1 MTSKKN
7 MSANRKPRRI
17 HRNKGGRKKG
27 GALEQLKRITKENK
41 DKFSS
46 FSWKNWL
53 HP

>member
-7 MSANRKPRRI
+7 MSSNRKPRRI

-27 GALEQLKRITKENK
+27 GPLEHLKKITTANKE
-41 DKFSS
+41 KFSG

>member
-7 MSANRKPRRI
+7 MACNRKPRRI

-27 GALEQLKRITKENK
+27 GPLEQLKKITKENK
-41 DKFSS
+41 EKFSG